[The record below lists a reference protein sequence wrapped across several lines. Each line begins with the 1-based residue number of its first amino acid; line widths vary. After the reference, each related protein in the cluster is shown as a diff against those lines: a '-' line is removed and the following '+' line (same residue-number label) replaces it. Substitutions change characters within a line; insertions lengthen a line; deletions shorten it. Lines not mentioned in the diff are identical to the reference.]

1 MKKVFKKGNSY
12 TYEEIEEILTNAIEP
27 VMKEITNKMTK
38 GKKPKGDMEQLRLSM
53 EELRTLCELTL
64 FQMYVLGED
73 IKTKNKKVF

>member
-27 VMKEITNKMTK
+27 VLKEITNKMTK
-38 GKKPKGDMEQLRLSM
+38 GKKPKGDIEQLRLSM
-53 EELRTLCELTL
+53 EELRALCELTL